1 MAQRR
6 KERNRVSLVERKLA
20 ESGVKLDGRVLPQHN
35 PVSATTIHGKPAVIF
50 GSLFVAMGVFICL
63 MVTGVIPSKTKSAD
77 APPWV
82 GVVAGSI
89 FAIAGLWVMLH
100 GLGGVLRQRWS
111 RKMKLR
117 YGDELWRS
125 DHKWN
130 EHCARDMQARGVRQM
145 LFGMLFMIIFAA
157 PFNFFIYASLKEGSK
172 VGLVFGCINFF
183 VAVYGM
189 IFFYR
194 LARWMKYGTGQVR
207 FRKCPYYLGEKLE
220 LDYVPA
226 RKLSNVTKLTC
237 TLRCIREA
245 YITTQSGGDTTTT
258 IVSSALYEQ
267 TLDIAGDA
275 AASSYDRSIPLAFDV
290 PADAPPTC
298 LIEAPPTYWQLQ
310 VSAET
315 PGVNLNSSFLLPV
328 YAPRAVRPAPTPP
341 RPAPKPNANQLKA
354 AIVEAVASRR

>member
-6 KERNRVSLVERKLA
+6 KDRNRVSLVERKLA
-20 ESGVKLDGRVLPQHN
+20 ESGVKLDGRVLPSHN
-35 PVSATTIHGKPAVIF
+35 PVSATTIHGKSALLF
-50 GSLFVAMGVFICL
+50 GSLFVAMGVFIYL
-63 MVTGVIPSKTKSAD
+63 MVTGVIPTKTKSAD

-82 GVVAGSI
+82 GVIAGAI
-89 FAIAGLWVMLH
+89 FAVAGLWVMLH

-130 EHCARDMQARGVRQM
+130 EHRARDMQARGVRQM
-145 LFGMLFMIIFAA
+145 LFGMLFMILFAA
-157 PFNFFIYASLKEGSK
+157 PFNFIIYASLKEGSK
-172 VGLVFGCINFF
+172 VGLVFGCVNLF
-183 VAVYGM
+183 VAVYS
-189 IFFYR
+189 IAFFYR

-267 TLDIAGDA
+267 TRDIDGDA
-275 AASSYDRSIPLAFDV
+275 AASSYDRSIALSFDL
-290 PADAPPTC
+290 PADAPTTC
-298 LIEAPPTYWQLQ
+298 LIDAPPTYWQLE
-310 VSAET
+310 VSAEM
-315 PGVNLNSSFLLPV
+315 PGVNLDSRFLLPV
-328 YAPRAVRPAPTPP
+328 YAPRGVRPAPTPP
-341 RPAPKPNANQLKA
+341 RPAPQPNANQLKA

>member
-6 KERNRVSLVERKLA
+6 KERNRVSLIERKLA

-82 GVVAGSI
+82 GVIAGSI
-89 FAIAGLWVMLH
+89 FAIAGLWVVLH

-145 LFGMLFMIIFAA
+145 LFGMLFMILFAA
-157 PFNFFIYASLKEGSK
+157 PFNLVLYAGLKEGSA
-172 VGLVFGCINFF
+172 VGMVFGCVNLF
-183 VAVYGM
+183 VAVYT
-189 IFFYR
+189 IAFFYR

-226 RKLSNVTKLTC
+226 RKLSNVTRLTC

-245 YITTQSGGDTTTT
+245 YITTQSGNDTTTT

-267 TLDIAGDA
+267 TLDIAGDV
-275 AASSYDRSIPLAFDV
+275 AASSYDRSIALAFDV

-298 LIEAPPTYWQLQ
+298 LIEAPPTYWHLEI
-310 VSAET
+310 SAET

-341 RPAPKPNANQLKA
+341 RPAPQPNANQLKA